1 MSDELELETIF
12 RCKNALDLGLV
23 RGILEDAGIPYL
35 LNGQR
40 FGPVTSIRA
49 FPALTG
55 DTPFEVQVARDRAA
69 EARALVARLKIEERR
84 E

>member
-1 MSDELELETIF
+1 MADELELETIIK
-12 RCKNALDLGLV
+12 CKDAMELALA

-40 FGPVTSIRA
+40 FGPASSIRV

-55 DTPFEVQVARDRAA
+55 DAPFEVQVAKDRAE
-69 EARALVARLKIEERR
+69 EARTLVAQLKTE
-84 E
+84 

>member
-1 MSDELELETIF
+1 MAGELELETIHK
-12 RCKNALDLGLV
+12 CEDALKLGLV

-35 LNGQR
+35 LKGR
-40 FGPVTSIRA
+40 FGPASSIRA

-55 DTPFEVQVARDRAA
+55 DMPFEVQVAKDCAE
-69 EARALVARLKIEERR
+69 EARALVAQLQEE